1 MWTML
6 CGPCIKDYVM
16 WTLWYSMLFVMY
28 YMLKYGD
35 ILSYV
40 IISTVVA
47 NKTRET
53 LANFFVNW
61 KNMTMQ

>member
-1 MWTML
+1 
-6 CGPCIKDYVM
+6 M